1 MCSGAQL
8 VAIFALLL
16 TAFSST
22 ARADAF
28 ADARAVY
35 DTGNF
40 TAARALFLPLA
51 EKGDREAQTMM
62 GHLARKGERTYNEG
76 AAWYLKAA
84 QQGEPIAQF
93 LMAVIDMKRAP
104 DSQAAALDWLRK
116 SAEQDFGPA
125 QWALSSVLTIKNNG
139 APNDEAFKWTRR
151 AADFDNE
158 SGPAERLAKWYATGA
173 AVEKNIEEAYFW
185 GKISEKAVFGWKDG
199 KRKSERLEALANNEF
214 APAKLATQLAPAKK
228 AEIDRRVAAW
238 VPKKRPVLR
247 TEESIPKER
256 KSPGED

>member
-1 MCSGAQL
+1 MRTIAA
-8 VAIFALLL
+8 VAFLLIA
-16 TAFSST
+16 TAAT

-51 EKGDREAQTMM
+51 ENGDREAQTMM
-62 GHLARKGERTYNEG
+62 GHLARKDERTYNEA

-84 QQGEPIAQF
+84 LQGEPIAQF
-93 LMAVIDMKRAP
+93 HMALIDMKRAP
-104 DSQAAALDWLRK
+104 DGQAAALDWLRK
-116 SAEQDFGPA
+116 SAEQDFSPA
-125 QWALSSVLTIKNNG
+125 QFSLANLLTIKNNG
-139 APNDEAFKWTRR
+139 TPNDEAFKWTRR

-158 SGPAERLAKWYATGA
+158 SSAAERLAKWYATGA

-185 GKISEKAVFGWKDG
+185 AKISEKAVFAWKDG
-199 KRKSERLEALANNEF
+199 KRKTERLEAIANNEF
-214 APAKLATQLAPAKK
+214 APAKLATQLTPGKK
-228 AEIDRRVAAW
+228 ADIDRRVAAW
-238 VPKKRPVLR
+238 IPKKRPVLR

-256 KSPGED
+256 KLPGED